1 MSSKIKPGLYFGIF
15 MAIIIIA
22 ENLLFTD
29 VNSPNEIAKTIAIGI
44 FAGAIAGLVFGFVI
58 EKFRSSKLVNNSTKI
73 DIDEDEKII
82 FETPA
87 NHFKGAEGVGGKLYL
102 TNKRLVFKSHKF
114 NFQKHELSL
123 PLHEITKVERYKV
136 LFMINNGLNVQTVH
150 NTTERFVVEKAGE
163 WYAQLH
169 NLSETKEA

>member
-1 MSSKIKPGLYFGIF
+1 MSSKIKPGLFFGIF
-15 MAIIIIA
+15 MTAIIIA

-29 VNSPNEIAKTIAIGI
+29 VNSPNEIVKTIAIGI

-73 DIDEDEKII
+73 DVDEDEKII

-102 TNKRLVFKSHKF
+102 T
-114 NFQKHELSL
+114 
-123 PLHEITKVERYKV
+123 
-136 LFMINNGLNVQTVH
+136 
-150 NTTERFVVEKAGE
+150 
-163 WYAQLH
+163 
-169 NLSETKEA
+169 